1 MSFFRILLF
10 AIIFIS
16 SHVSAFSQNYLSTI
30 QIDSNDGGNQIT
42 LKTSAGVEVIKEV
55 KNNNLIVLELKNI
68 KADEK
73 LSTIYNNVLHVK
85 NVVVK
90 EPVKNN
96 LQIVIEGDNIANT
109 GVVVLPSD
117 IKPAS
122 SKKNNIVL
130 DKPVNEYAPI
140 VREDESE
147 NLQNNSILEYLSA
160 NFHVNTAKLL
170 YLKRNV
176 KNIFSG
182 KNFDFIFYTAIFI
195 FVIMIGNKF
204 INKESEKDIKVV
216 GLSSQSLKQQK
227 PGFDITINDKTIPT
241 LRGLK
246 SSNNSSNT
254 ISRQYGISE
263 YKKSDINPYNTST
276 NSNAMRTKPAP
287 NNMSSSLAAQRK
299 KQKPALAKD
308 INTLSLKEHGK
319 MPAKAS
325 SSASLNNKM
334 TDLKRNNTGVIDS
347 QKFLDSMTKI
357 YEKSGRQDLAMNL
370 KRVSRGK
377 KA

>member
-30 QIDSNDGGNQIT
+30 QIDSNDGGNQVT
-42 LKTSAGVEVIKEV
+42 LKTVSGVEVIKEV
-55 KNNNLIVLELKNI
+55 KNNNLVVLELKNI

-117 IKPAS
+117 IKESIS
-122 SKKNNIVL
+122 SKEKNIIL
-130 DKPVNEYAPI
+130 DKPINEYAPI
-140 VREDESE
+140 VRDNESF
-147 NLQNNSILEYLSA
+147 NSQNSTIVEYLSA

-170 YLKRNV
+170 YLKRNL

-216 GLSSQSLKQQK
+216 GLSSQSLKQSK
-227 PGFDITINDKTIPT
+227 TGFDITINDKTIPT

-246 SSNNSSNT
+246 SSNSSSNN

-276 NSNAMRTKPAP
+276 NSNVIRKKQTT
-287 NNMSSSLAAQRK
+287 NNIPSSLSAQRK
-299 KQKPALAKD
+299 KQKPALSKD
-308 INTLSLKEHGK
+308 MNTLSLKEPGK

-325 SSASLNNKM
+325 SSASLNNM
-334 TDLKRNNTGVIDS
+334 TDLKRSNTGVIDS

>member
-109 GVVVLPSD
+109 GVVVLPGD

-140 VREDESE
+140 VREDESY
-147 NLQNNSILEYLSA
+147 NYQNSGIMEYLNA
-160 NFHVNTAKLL
+160 NFHVNTSKLL

-216 GLSSQSLKQQK
+216 GLSSQSLKQPK
-227 PGFDITINDKTIPT
+227 TGFDITINDKTIPT

-246 SSNNSSNT
+246 SSNSSSNN

-263 YKKSDINPYNTST
+263 YKKSEINPYNTSA
-276 NSNAMRTKPAP
+276 NSNEMRTKPAT
-287 NNMSSSLAAQRK
+287 NNMPSSLAAQRK

-308 INTLSLKEHGK
+308 INKLSLKEPGK
-319 MPAKAS
+319 MPAKGS
-325 SSASLNNKM
+325 SSASLNNM
-334 TDLKRNNTGVIDS
+334 TDLKRNNAGVIDS